1 MVWLEVGLHL
11 DTYRGI
17 GVPVHPDFGVSWKYC
32 EKEFETNPNSQ
43 FVSCPDGHY
52 DTIASPDSSMIHNNS
67 VILSILRP
75 PDLY

>member
-52 DTIASPDSSMIHNNS
+52 DTIASPDCSTIQIIRLTAINS
-67 VILSILRP
+67 LPVRKK
-75 PDLY
+75 